1 MAIDHFARVFVVDK
15 VSRARFL
22 AVPRVYPCF
31 TLWSMLN
38 LASIFA
44 DFASYARDT

>member
-22 AVPRVYPCF
+22 TVPRVYPRVF
-31 TLWSMLN
+31 HFVVNVKSGLN
-38 LASIFA
+38 F
-44 DFASYARDT
+44 R